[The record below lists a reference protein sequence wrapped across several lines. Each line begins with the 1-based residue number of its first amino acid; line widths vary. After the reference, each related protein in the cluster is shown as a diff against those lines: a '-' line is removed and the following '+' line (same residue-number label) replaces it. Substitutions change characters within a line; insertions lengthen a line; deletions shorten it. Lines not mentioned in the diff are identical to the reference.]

1 MKNEHPTDTKL
12 PYEKPQLIKI
22 ELVAD
27 EILGVGC
34 KNSGDSAPLASPCNA
49 AGCSSL
55 GS

>member
-1 MKNEHPTDTKL
+1 MKNESPAETKL

-27 EILGVGC
+27 EILGTGC
-34 KNSGDSAPLASPCNA
+34 KNAGDSAPLSSPCNA
-49 AGCSSL
+49 TGCSSL